1 MRQRTSRCRIA
12 DWGSSASATVSLV
25 GGGSSRLL
33 RAGAR
38 GGSRCGVRGGSV
50 RGVPDQ
56 HSAAEEYA
64 IFQQI
69 TAPTTRLPDDP
80 VRVTA
85 EVDFPVA
92 LRGYDRVAVDA
103 YVQRMSHLVAE
114 LGATRSPEGAV
125 QRALERVGAQISGVL
140 ERARDSAEQITAQS
154 RREAEDRL
162 EVTGQEAVQ
171 IVAAAAHRV
180 EDLDAEAE
188 RIGAERRLIGDACE
202 LAGQLIALTDAANR
216 RFPPNEPEAS
226 AQFHAADQ
234 AAAPEAPEPDL
245 GVESQLAELWTLA
258 AGQAPDD
265 DLTAVL
271 SPVEADPDAVAKAF
285 KERLGR

>member
-1 MRQRTSRCRIA
+1 M
-12 DWGSSASATVSLV
+12 
-25 GGGSSRLL
+25 
-33 RAGAR
+33 
-38 GGSRCGVRGGSV
+38 
-50 RGVPDQ
+50 RGVPHQ
-56 HSAAEEYA
+56 HSAAEEHA
-64 IFQQI
+64 ILQEI

-80 VRVTA
+80 VRVAA

-92 LRGYDRVAVDA
+92 LRGYDRIAVNA
-103 YVQRMSHLVAE
+103 YVQRMSQLVAE

-125 QRALERVGAQISGVL
+125 QRALERVGAQVSGVL
-140 ERARDSAEQITAQS
+140 ERTRDTAEQITAQS

-162 EVTGQEAVQ
+162 EVARQEAAQ
-171 IVAAAAHRV
+171 IVAAAAHRA

-188 RIGAERRLIGDACE
+188 RIGAERRRLLDDACE

-216 RFPPNEPEAS
+216 RFPPDEPEAS

-234 AAAPEAPEPDL
+234 AAAPEAPEPEL
-245 GVESQLAELWTLA
+245 EAESQLAELWALA

-271 SPVEADPDAVAKAF
+271 SPVEADPDAQPP
-285 KERLGR
+285 EEEHPRTR

>member
-1 MRQRTSRCRIA
+1 
-12 DWGSSASATVSLV
+12 
-25 GGGSSRLL
+25 
-33 RAGAR
+33 
-38 GGSRCGVRGGSV
+38 
-50 RGVPDQ
+50 VPDQ
-56 HSAAEEYA
+56 RSAAEEHA
-64 IFQQI
+64 ILQQI
-69 TAPTTRLPDDP
+69 TAPAARLPDDP
-80 VRVTA
+80 VRVAA